1 MAKKGFLKTGD
12 ESFLPITRGELVVD
26 SSGDPAFFSDDFV
39 ASSDHPGLMST
50 ADKEKLDS
58 IDTTRTQESLILKIN
73 SGSTENSD
81 KYTFDGSASKQLNIE
96 AGKNVVFTT
105 TNNNLKID
113 VEVPTSLTWNQI
125 TNKPTKFNPSE
136 HKHVS
141 NDITIANYS
150 IASAGNAAIQNNDT
164 LTTALG
170 KLEKTASTAYL
181 WYQSITQEDTDDLIN
196 KWHEIVEFVN
206 SITDSEEITDAF
218 VTIDTDQE
226 ITGQKTFKPSN
237 NTDAPFA
244 VSNSVK
250 VDNLNAA
257 LLDGHTADDF
267 VKTDSAYW
275 ANLPIQTDED
285 LETEPVFGSVT
296 ANTYIL
302 STAGPEITLSE
313 NSTKSGIVE
322 LTIDNTPEIVLDT
335 RADLPTLRPANPI
348 TEGEDNTNMKL
359 GDDDH
364 KWSEVCASTFKVD
377 SPIDSDS
384 ENLVRP
390 LHINDEGVI
399 TRSDYTVGSDTQPIY
414 MSAGCL
420 VPLEESVG
428 NATTGVYLLDGI
440 IKPMRHSL
448 NATVNS
454 GTTGKLV
461 KYTGANAVGPATTVG
476 TNLKGIYLNG
486 GVPTVMT
493 HYLNADVNTGTKG
506 TLVCYSESDS
516 LSAFSDTGYID
527 TPVYINAGKVEPVSL
542 GSSTSELYLVG
553 VKTRAGDSTG
563 KLTQFHVGN
572 QGYQAGVRM
581 VNGTTVY
588 AKGGFYETSDERL
601 KNFTGNV
608 EIDFDSLS
616 KIPKKYF
623 TWVNSEAEARQIGTS
638 AQELQKLYPE
648 LVEEDNSGTLHVAY
662 DKLSIVALKAVDDL
676 YNLVK
681 DLKASQDD
689 LIARLELLESRV

>member
-58 IDTTRTQESLILKIN
+58 IDTTLTRESLILTIN

-81 KYTFDGSASKQLNIE
+81 KYTFDGSAAKQLNIQ
-96 AGKNVVFTT
+96 AGDNVLLAPTK
-105 TNNNLKID
+105 NNLRID
-113 VEVPTSLTWNQI
+113 VKVPTSLTWNQI
-125 TNKPTKFNPSE
+125 TNKPDKFNPSE

-150 IASAGNAAIQNNDT
+150 IASAESASIQNNDT

-181 WYQSITQEDTDDLIN
+181 WYQSITQEDTDDVIN

-226 ITGQKTFKPSN
+226 ITGKKTFKPSN

-250 VDNLNAA
+250 VENLNAA

-275 ANLPIQTDED
+275 ANLPVQTDED

-302 STAGPEITLSE
+302 PTAGRPITLSE
-313 NSTKSGIVE
+313 NSTQAGIIE
-322 LTIDNTPEIVLDT
+322 LTIKDTPELVLNT
-335 RADLPTLRPANPI
+335 RDDIPTLRPANPI
-348 TEGEDNTNMKL
+348 TEGRDNTNMKL
-359 GDDDH
+359 GDEDH
-364 KWSEVCASTFKVD
+364 KWSEVCASTFKMD
-377 SPIDSDS
+377 SPTAVD
-384 ENLVRP
+384 NTNAVRP
-390 LHINDEGVI
+390 LHINNEGII
-399 TRSDYTVGSDTQPIY
+399 TRSTYNVGSGIQPVY
-414 MSAGCL
+414 MNAGCL
-420 VPLEESVG
+420 VPLTTPVG
-428 NATTGVYLLDGI
+428 GTTKGVYLSDQG
-440 IKPMRHSL
+440 IKPMTYSLNADVNAGIANKLVKYTNANTLGPATGMGSATKGIYLNDGIPSLMTYSL

-454 GTTGKLV
+454 GAKGKLA
-461 KYTGANAVGPATTVG
+461 YYSLDNALSTFG
-476 TNLKGIYLNG
+476 T
-486 GVPTVMT
+486 
-493 HYLNADVNTGTKG
+493 A
-506 TLVCYSESDS
+506 
-516 LSAFSDTGYID
+516 GYFD
-527 TPVYINAGKVEPVSL
+527 TPVYIENGEVKPVSL
-542 GSSTSELYLVG
+542 NSSTSELYLVG

-572 QGYQAGVRM
+572 QEYQAGVRM

>member
-26 SSGDPAFFSDDFV
+26 SSGDPAFFSDDFI
-39 ASSDHPGLMST
+39 ASSNRPGLMSI
-50 ADKEKLDS
+50 ADKKKLDS
-58 IDTTRTQESLILKIN
+58 IDTTRTQESLILTID
-73 SGSTENSD
+73 SGSTEDSD
-81 KYTFDGSASKQLNIE
+81 KYTFDGSATKQLNIQ
-96 AGKNVVFTT
+96 AGNNVSLTPSK
-105 TNNNLKID
+105 NNLRID
-113 VEVPTSLTWNQI
+113 VAVPTSLSWSQI
-125 TNKPTKFNPSE
+125 DNKPTAFNPAAHRHFSD
-136 HKHVS
+136 
-141 NDITIANYS
+141 DITIANYS
-150 IASAGNAAIQNNDT
+150 MAAAAGTIQSNDT
-164 LTTALG
+164 LTAALG
-170 KLEKTASTAYL
+170 KLEKTASIAYT
-181 WYQSITQEDTDDLIN
+181 WYQSITQEDTDDVIN

-206 SITDSEEITDAF
+206 SITDSDEITDAF

-226 ITGQKTFKPSN
+226 ITGKKTFKPSN

-250 VDNLNAA
+250 VENLNAA

-275 ANLPIQTDED
+275 ANLPVQTDKD
-285 LETEPVFGSVT
+285 SETEPVFGSVT

-302 STAGPEITLSE
+302 PTAGRPITLSE
-313 NSTKSGIVE
+313 NSTQAGIIE
-322 LTIDNTPEIVLDT
+322 LTIKDTPELVLNT
-335 RADLPTLRPANPI
+335 RDDIPTLRPANTI
-348 TEGEDNTNMKL
+348 TEGAYNTNMKL
-359 GDDDH
+359 GDEDH
-364 KWSEVCASTFKVD
+364 KWSEVCASTFKMD
-377 SPIDSDS
+377 SPTAVD
-384 ENLVRP
+384 NTNAVRP
-390 LHINDEGVI
+390 LHINNEGVI
-399 TRSDYTVGSDTQPIY
+399 TRSTYNVGSGIQPVY
-414 MSAGCL
+414 MNAGCL
-420 VPLEESVG
+420 VPLTTPVG
-428 NATTGVYLLDGI
+428 GTTKGVYLSDQG
-440 IKPMRHSL
+440 IKPMTYSLNADVNAGIANKLVKYTNANTLGPATGMGSATKGIYLNNGIPSLMTYSL

-454 GTTGKLV
+454 GAKGKLA
-461 KYTGANAVGPATTVG
+461 YYSLDNALSTFG
-476 TNLKGIYLNG
+476 T
-486 GVPTVMT
+486 
-493 HYLNADVNTGTKG
+493 A
-506 TLVCYSESDS
+506 
-516 LSAFSDTGYID
+516 GYFD
-527 TPVYINAGKVEPVSL
+527 TPVYIENGEVKPVSL
-542 GSSTSELYLVG
+542 NSSTSELYLVG

-572 QGYQAGVRM
+572 QEYQAGVRM